1 MKNLIKHFLL
11 LVLLVSGRGCSN
23 QTAWELA
30 PGIYILD
37 KNTPVKTY
45 ADLADRLPRKAI
57 YVDRWATWCAPCLE
71 EFKYYD
77 ELRPFLEEHDIE
89 ILYLNSEMGIED
101 STWFNFI
108 KKHELLGYH
117 VRFNFDLQRDLID
130 QEIFTPM
137 IPQFMII
144 DSTGKVLEKG
154 AKRPSDG
161 EALKDQLTEL
171 LDLT

>member
-1 MKNLIKHFLL
+1 MKYLVKHFLL
-11 LVLLVSGRGCSN
+11 PVLLVSGSGCSN

-37 KNTPVKTY
+37 GDAPVKTF

-71 EFKYYD
+71 EFNYYD

-89 ILYLNSEMGIED
+89 ILYFNSEIGIED
-101 STWFNFI
+101 SKWYNFI
-108 KKHELLGYH
+108 KKHELRGYH

-130 QEIFTPM
+130 QGIFNPM

-144 DSTGKVLEKG
+144 DSTGSVLEKN
-154 AKRPSDG
+154 AKRPSNG
-161 EALKDQLTEL
+161 EALKEQLTEL